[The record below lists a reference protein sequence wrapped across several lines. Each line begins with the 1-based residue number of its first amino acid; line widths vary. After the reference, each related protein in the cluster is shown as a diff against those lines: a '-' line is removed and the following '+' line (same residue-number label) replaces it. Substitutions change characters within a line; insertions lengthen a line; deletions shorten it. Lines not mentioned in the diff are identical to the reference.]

1 MSKLPRSERVF
12 VAGPAGRLEA
22 LYEAPA
28 DTRAIGVAVVCH
40 PHPQYG
46 GTLQN
51 KVVHTLARAFV
62 ARSFLALRFNFRGV
76 GASEGTFDDG
86 PGELQD
92 ALAAS
97 RAAQQR
103 CPDGPLWFAG
113 FSFGAAIAI
122 RAAAESDADGL
133 VSIAPAMS
141 RVKGSSLD
149 QPACPWLIV
158 QGDEDDLVNVDDT
171 IAWVNDLEP
180 GPELRIFESAE
191 HFFHGQLVP
200 LRKTVQA
207 FITEH
212 GPVSRES

>member
-12 VAGPAGRLEA
+12 VEGPAGPLEA

-28 DTRAIGVAVVCH
+28 DAPAMGAAVVCH

-62 ARSFLALRFNFRGV
+62 AQNFLAMRFNFRGV
-76 GASEGTFDDG
+76 GASEGAFDDG

-97 RAAQQR
+97 RAARQR

-113 FSFGAAIAI
+113 FSFGAAVAI
-122 RAAAESDADGL
+122 GAAAEVDADGL
-133 VSIAPAMS
+133 VSVAPAMS
-141 RVKGSSLD
+141 RVKGPGAK

-158 QGDEDDLVNVDDT
+158 QGDEDDLVGVDDT
-171 IAWVNDLEP
+171 IAWVNELDP
-180 GPELRIFESAE
+180 GPELRIFESTD

-200 LRKTVQA
+200 LRKVVES
-207 FITEH
+207 FIAEH
-212 GPVSRES
+212 APALRES